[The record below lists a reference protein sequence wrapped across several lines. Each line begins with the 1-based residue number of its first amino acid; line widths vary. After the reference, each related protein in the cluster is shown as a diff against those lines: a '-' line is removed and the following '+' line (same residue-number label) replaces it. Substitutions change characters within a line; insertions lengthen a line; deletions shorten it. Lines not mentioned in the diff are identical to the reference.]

1 MNNLLTEIDHKRLEQ
16 IEHIRSEYFK
26 EIPTGHE
33 FNKLNKNLLKEA
45 FDKSKFLIIPLVAL
59 TIIIGFVTQLPFFTI
74 AILGF
79 SIYYGYNYNK
89 IADEYLQKNKSSPL
103 TKEFFLEKLK
113 EDGLEVT
120 SDEVKRYRIFL
131 KRYIHYKIRN
141 RYHDVSSR
149 ARMHFDKRDANEF
162 TPEELLE
169 SAILFER
176 DNAFLKQEYTH
187 HII

>member
-1 MNNLLTEIDHKRLEQ
+1 MSELLTDIDYKRLEQ
-16 IEHIRSEYFK
+16 IQRIRNEYFK
-26 EIPTGHE
+26 EMPTGHE

-59 TIIIGFVTQLPFFTI
+59 TIIIGFMTQLPFFTI

-89 IADEYLQKNKSSPL
+89 IADEYLQKDKSSPL
-103 TKEFFLEKLK
+103 TEEFFLEKLK
-113 EDGLEVT
+113 EADLEVMP
-120 SDEVKRYRIFL
+120 DEIKRYNVFL
-131 KRYIHYKIRN
+131 DRYIHYKIRN

-149 ARMHFDKRDANEF
+149 ARMRFNKRDANEF

-169 SAILFER
+169 SAILFEH
-176 DNAFLKQEYTH
+176 DGEFLKQNYTH
-187 HII
+187 HVI